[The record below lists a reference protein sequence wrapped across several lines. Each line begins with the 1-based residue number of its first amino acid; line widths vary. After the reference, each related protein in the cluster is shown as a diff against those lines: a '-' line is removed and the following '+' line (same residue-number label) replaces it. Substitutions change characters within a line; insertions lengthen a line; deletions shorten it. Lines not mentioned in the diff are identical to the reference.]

1 MVGRPKSPR
10 TTRDDHSPDRRA
22 VLKGGGAL
30 ATLAGGALI
39 PSMSS
44 AQSGANLP
52 PKVPE
57 WMKEQGAPILSP
69 PYGQPSVYERHVVR
83 RFREV
88 RVTNTAATTFAPLQ
102 ELYGIITPNGLCFER
117 HHGGVP
123 RINPAEHRLMIH
135 GLVERPLMF
144 SMDDLMRFPS
154 VSRINFLECSGN
166 TQNWKNVRPEFTVQD
181 THGLVMCCEWT
192 GVMMSTLLEE
202 VGISPEA
209 KWVLAEGADAAAM
222 TRSVPMAKALDDVM
236 IVYAQNG
243 ERLRPEQGYPV
254 RLFLPGYGGNMNV
267 KWLRRIKVGDRPWQS
282 REETSKYTDLM
293 PDGKARQFTF
303 TMEAKSV
310 ITRPSGGQQLT
321 GGPGFY
327 EITGLA
333 WTGRGRIRRVEVS
346 TDGGA
351 SWREAQLQQPV
362 LPLALTRFRAPWH
375 WDGGSAMLQSRAID
389 ETGYTQPRHAELVA
403 ARGVNSFYHYN
414 AVQSWRV
421 TPQGMVSIHVA

>member
-1 MVGRPKSPR
+1 
-10 TTRDDHSPDRRA
+10 
-22 VLKGGGAL
+22 
-30 ATLAGGALI
+30 
-39 PSMSS
+39 MSS

-144 SMDDLMRFPS
+144 TMDDLMRFPS

-209 KWVLAEGADAAAM
+209 KWVVAEGADAAAM
-222 TRSVPMAKALDDVM
+222 TRSVPMAKALDDAM

-254 RLFLPGYGGNMNV
+254 RLFLPGYEGNMNV

-375 WDGGSAMLQSRAID
+375 WDGGPAMLQSRAID